1 MPLVV
6 VAGCTPRVRLDPAPN
21 FEKAEPCYVLDQ
33 KALLQRID
41 MIRASDLPED
51 RKVRLAAAKEK
62 EIAAARFGI
71 S

>member
-1 MPLVV
+1 M
-6 VAGCTPRVRLDPAPN
+6 
-21 FEKAEPCYVLDQ
+21 LDQ

-51 RKVRLAAAKEK
+51 RKARLAAAKEK
-62 EIAAARFGI
+62 ETAAAPFGI